1 MNRKV
6 AILGGQGNAA
16 VVAAAIEH
24 ARRMGATD
32 LEVAGYLNDRV
43 PVGEKID
50 LFPVIGKI
58 ADAQRLLAE
67 GYWFINTIF
76 RIDGNRERIAMFENL
91 GIPDDRLATFVHPM
105 AYVAP
110 SVELGPGC
118 VILPNVS
125 MSPATKLGKGC
136 LMMAGSMM
144 GHDNVVGDFCHIAAQ
159 AAVGSYLKIGKGVHI
174 GLNATIHEY
183 MTIGDYATL
192 GMGAVL
198 KHDIGEGEIWAGNPA
213 RFLRMAE

>member
-1 MNRKV
+1 MRKV

-32 LEVAGYLNDRV
+32 LEVAGFLNDRT

-50 LFPVIGKI
+50 LFPVIGKL
-58 ADAQRLLAE
+58 ADAQRFLDE
-67 GYWFINTIF
+67 GYWFINTIL

-91 GIPDDRLATFVHPM
+91 NIPDERLVTFVHPM

-118 VILPNVS
+118 IVMPQVA
-125 MSPATKLGKGC
+125 MSPGTKLGKGTIV
-136 LMMAGSMM
+136 MVGATI
-144 GHDNVVGDFCHIAAQ
+144 GHDNVFGEYCHIAAQ
-159 AAVGSYLKIGKGVHI
+159 ACIGSYLKIGKGVHI
-174 GLNATIHEY
+174 GLNATVRENL
-183 MTIGDYATL
+183 MIGDYATL

-198 KHDIGEGEIWAGNPA
+198 TKNIGEGEIWAGNPA
-213 RFLRMAE
+213 KFLRKAE

>member
-1 MNRKV
+1 M
-6 AILGGQGNAA
+6 
-16 VVAAAIEH
+16 VAAAIEH

-32 LEVAGYLNDRV
+32 LEVAGFLNDRA

-76 RIDGNRERIAMFENL
+76 RIDGNRERIALFESLN
-91 GIPDDRLATFVHPM
+91 IPDDRLATFVHPM

-118 VILPNVS
+118 VIMPNVS

-136 LMMAGSMM
+136 MMMAGSMM

-159 AAVGSYLKIGKGVHI
+159 AAVGSYLKIGKGVPI
-174 GLNATIHEY
+174 GLNATIHECL
-183 MTIGDYATL
+183 TIGDYATL

>member
-1 MNRKV
+1 MSRKV

-58 ADAQRLLAE
+58 EDAQRLLAK

>member
-1 MNRKV
+1 MSRKV

-16 VVAAAIEH
+16 VVAAAVEH

-32 LEVAGYLNDRV
+32 LEVAGFLNDRV

-50 LFPVIGKI
+50 MFPVIGKLS
-58 ADAQRLLAE
+58 DAQRLLAD

-76 RIDGNRERIAMFENL
+76 RIDGNRERIALFESL

-118 VILPNVS
+118 VILPQVA
-125 MSPATKLGKGC
+125 MSPGSKLGKGC
-136 LMMAGSMM
+136 MMMVGATM
-144 GHDNVVGDFCHIAAQ
+144 GHDNIVGDFCHIAAQ
-159 AAVGSYLKIGKGVHI
+159 ACVGSYLKIGKGVHI
-174 GLNATIHEY
+174 GLNATIHEG

-198 KHDIGEGEIWAGNPA
+198 KHNIGEGEIWAGNPA
-213 RFLRMAE
+213 CFLRMAE

>member
-58 ADAQRLLAE
+58 EDAQRLLAE

-118 VILPNVS
+118 VIMPNVS

-159 AAVGSYLKIGKGVHI
+159 AAVGSYMKIGKGVHI

>member
-1 MNRKV
+1 MRKV

-32 LEVAGYLNDRV
+32 LEVAGFLNDRV

-50 LFPVIGKI
+50 LFPVIGKVS
-58 ADAQRLLAE
+58 DAQRLLAE

-76 RIDGNRERIAMFENL
+76 RIDGNRERIAMFEQL

-118 VILPNVS
+118 VILPQVA
-125 MSPATKLGKGC
+125 MSPGSRLGKGC
-136 LMMAGSMM
+136 MMMVGATM
-144 GHDNVVGDFCHIAAQ
+144 GHDNEVGDFCHIAAQ
-159 AAVGSYLKIGKGVHI
+159 ACVGSYLKIGKGVHI
-174 GLNATIHEY
+174 GLNATVRENLA
-183 MTIGDYATL
+183 IGDYATL

-198 KHDIGEGEIWAGNPA
+198 TKNIGEEEIWVGNPA
-213 RFLRMAE
+213 RFLRMAD

>member
-32 LEVAGYLNDRV
+32 LEVAGFLNDRV

-58 ADAQRLLAE
+58 EDAQRLLAE

-91 GIPDDRLATFVHPM
+91 GIPDNRLATFVHPM

-118 VILPNVS
+118 IIMPQVA
-125 MSPATKLGKGC
+125 MSPASKLGKGC
-136 LMMAGSMM
+136 MMMVGATM

-159 AAVGSYLKIGKGVHI
+159 AAVGSYMKIGKGVHI
-174 GLNATIHEY
+174 GLNATMRENL
-183 MTIGDYATL
+183 MIGDYATL
-192 GMGAVL
+192 GAGAVL
-198 KHDIGEGEIWAGNPA
+198 TKNIGEGEIWAGNPA

>member
-58 ADAQRLLAE
+58 EDAQRLLAE

-118 VILPNVS
+118 VIMPNVS